1 MVSNSESQLMVEV
14 QIGLICGLNM
24 EIKPQLSLKLTRRCL
39 TLAMMSL
46 PGVDIVYV
54 IGKEVNVLSVAMI
67 DACGAGHQI
76 SHKAGRLSL
85 LHVDAILMHTS
96 IVREGEE
103 IENVVVA
110 KMRELQPAI
119 GAGLGMMN

>member
-1 MVSNSESQLMVEV
+1 MVLNSDSQLMVEV
-14 QIGLICGLNM
+14 QIGLIYGHNM
-24 EIKPQLSLKLTRRCL
+24 GIKPHLFLKLMNSCL
-39 TLAMMSL
+39 TLAMISL
-46 PGVDIVYV
+46 NGVNIVYV
-54 IGKEVNVLSVAMI
+54 TGKEVNVLSVAMI
-67 DACGAGHQI
+67 DACGVGHQI

-110 KMRELQPAI
+110 KTRELQPVI

>member
-1 MVSNSESQLMVEV
+1 MVEV

-46 PGVDIVYV
+46 PGENIVYV
-54 IGKEVNVLSVAMI
+54 IGKEENVLSVAMI
-67 DACGAGHQI
+67 DACGVGHQI
-76 SHKAGRLSL
+76 SLKAGRLSL

-110 KMRELQPAI
+110 KMRELQPVI